1 MTFREDNYRDPGEL
15 DTAVEILAPAQPDDF
30 RETSAEPL
38 PVWKGWAAWE
48 PLRGSRSQAIQ
59 QQYGQITS
67 SVVIRHRSDIRPGM
81 MVRRCRDGAE
91 AAIVS
96 AVPVAAGDR
105 WLELLVNEVVT

>member
-1 MTFREDNYRDPGEL
+1 MTFREDNFIDAGEMRV
-15 DTAVEILAPAQPDDF
+15 AVEVLAPAEPDDF
-30 RETSAEPL
+30 RQTDAEPV

-59 QQYGQITS
+59 QQYGQVTS
-67 SVVIRHRSDIRPGM
+67 RVVIRHRPDIRPGM

-105 WLELLVNEVVT
+105 WLELLVNEVV